1 VTDHDRPAT
10 FPEELL
16 MPTRDSTT
24 TGTPCWIDLFTSD
37 PDASRAFYGNLF
49 GWASEDAGEEYGGY
63 INFVREGAP
72 VAGAMRNDGSTG
84 NPDAWNV
91 YLAADDADAVA
102 TADNGGQVHVPPMAV
117 GDLGKM
123 AVIADAGG
131 AAIGVWQP
139 GQHRGFAVVDEPG
152 APGWFELHTRAFP
165 QSVAF
170 YEKVFGSQTQSMG
183 DTPEFR
189 YTVLTRGDDQ
199 IAGIM
204 DASGFLPDGVP
215 SHWSIYFRVADTD
228 AAITKAVEL
237 GATVV
242 QPAEDTPYGRLASL
256 TDPTGALFKLLG

>member
-1 VTDHDRPAT
+1 
-10 FPEELL
+10 

-91 YLAADDADAVA
+91 YLAADDVDAVV
-102 TADNGGQVHVPPMAV
+102 TAAVDNGGQVHMPAMAV

-152 APGWFELHTRAFP
+152 APGWFELHTR
-165 QSVAF
+165 QYDTSVAF
-170 YEKVFGSQTQSMG
+170 YGDVFELEPHTHSDS
-183 DTPEFR
+183 PEFR
-189 YTVLTRGDDQ
+189 YTTLNDGDTEL
-199 IAGIM
+199 AGIM
-204 DASGFLPDGVP
+204 DAAAFLPEGMP
-215 SHWSIYFRVADTD
+215 SYWSVYFMTDDAD
-228 AAITKAVEL
+228 KAVAKVTDL
-237 GATVV
+237 GGTVTEAP
-242 QPAEDTPYGRLASL
+242 QDTPYGRLAAV
-256 TDPTGALFKLLG
+256 TDSTGAAFKLMAAI